1 MKNYESRI
9 KTLLNQ
15 IDGKYPES
23 RIRQCEK
30 KWLNLWDL
38 KTEFE
43 TPPIVLH
50 RGRNVDGIKHPAH
63 HTAQDRITTLIEM
76 LEDIV
81 RMSDINDDFLP
92 VLTLDTG
99 AYILAEAFG
108 GERIRTGGMY
118 MTKHFLNSEEDA
130 RNLQPFNPQGEN
142 YYMNMVFET
151 LRFFRD
157 ATEGRIP
164 INIHTPQ
171 GPLETLGCM
180 WESNEFYLALIDE
193 PELIVEALG
202 KVLEAYIYYVS
213 RQITI
218 IGPDLVRFG
227 YAMSYTHRP
236 AGSGIGV
243 GEDVIATI
251 GPDNFR
257 LTLPI
262 YERISKEFG
271 PILLHSC
278 GNPRQQLPV
287 VMETSAIQGFHFSQL
302 NAEDFIPH
310 ITRAMALHS
319 RNDWQSF
326 EQLEAYARIAKDCNQ
341 RIAYQIQSLAQWM
354 QVGDDWTRYDPI
366 RMNEMFLRVKDILAR
381 LYE

>member
-1 MKNYESRI
+1 
-9 KTLLNQ
+9 
-15 IDGKYPES
+15 
-23 RIRQCEK
+23 
-30 KWLNLWDL
+30 
-38 KTEFE
+38 
-43 TPPIVLH
+43 
-50 RGRNVDGIKHPAH
+50 
-63 HTAQDRITTLIEM
+63 
-76 LEDIV
+76 
-81 RMSDINDDFLP
+81 MSDIDDDYLP

-108 GERIRTGGMY
+108 GERIRTGSMY
-118 MTKHFLNSEEDA
+118 MIRHFLHSEEDA
-130 RNLQPFNPQGEN
+130 RNLRPFNPHGEN
-142 YYMNMVFET
+142 HYMNMVFET

-180 WESNEFYLALIDE
+180 WESTEFYPALIEE
-193 PELIVEALG
+193 PGMVMEALV
-202 KVLEAYIYYVS
+202 KVLDAYIYYVR
-213 RQITI
+213 RQIEI
-218 IGPDLVRFG
+218 IGSDRVRFG

-251 GPDNFR
+251 GPDSFR

-262 YERISKEFG
+262 YERIAEEFG

-278 GNPRQQLPV
+278 GNPGQQLPV
-287 VMETSAIQGFHFSQL
+287 VMETPVIQGFHFSQL
-302 NAEDFIPH
+302 NAEDFMPH
-310 ITRAMALHS
+310 ITRPMALHS

-326 EQLEAYARIAKDCNQ
+326 EQVETYARAAKETHQ
-341 RIAYQIQSLAQWM
+341 RIAYQFQSLADWM
-354 QVGDDWTRYDPI
+354 QVGVDRLNYDPV
-366 RMNEMFLRVKDILAR
+366 RMNEMFLKVRDIIMP